1 MNLKLTDFG
10 FATSNTFPF
19 FDTRADTFKEKVQKI
34 SPQVLRFP
42 GGAVG
47 NFYHFDKAAYGMK
60 IKEIDSLITGKFP
73 KRARGLISYSKK
85 KGHVNNYIDD
95 FIALAKFSNSRAVLV
110 ANVLTEKTED
120 ILNMIQKIKDSG
132 IEIIGVELGS
142 ELSNKSYFDKGL
154 LIDDYIKKSELIS
167 NAIKI
172 SFPEILT
179 AVVAAPLLE
188 NKNHRH
194 YIWNKKLSHLSFYD
208 AIIVHSYAK
217 VVKGKDQY
225 GQMILEENEG
235 EKESSFLIYK
245 KRVLDFFKDYYP
257 KEIPITELVN
267 KKDLKKNIY
276 NCGKKNIKL
285 LVILSLFFTLFGSTI
300 AYPWQGFFDGE
311 GNLILSETN
320 INIWPD
326 KLGLSSFWFPAATIK
341 GEAIYSYFGLDALF
355 RAIGMMLL
363 GVILFRTK
371 VLSGSLNIKIYK
383 RMIFLG
389 LVLGIPLGISSLL
402 WLGLNN
408 YSPDVAIIGF
418 IPNKLGI
425 IPMTIAYIGILS
437 ILNKK
442 ISPKAASFIRACG
455 RMGFTNYI
463 TQTLLC
469 AAFLNVLLKDVE
481 LTRKEI
487 ILFVILVW
495 TIQIVWSKFW
505 LDKFDQGPL
514 EYLWRKLTYGFFK
527 KNLNEN

>member
-1 MNLKLTDFG
+1 MIRVWLLCLNILVVNSLYTQEVYNKNIFG
-10 FATSNTFPF
+10 FATSNTFTF
-19 FDTRADTFKEKVQKI
+19 FDAGSDNFKEKVQKI

-60 IKEIDSLITGKFP
+60 IKEIDSLITGQFP

-85 KGHVNNYIDD
+85 KGHANNYIDD

-120 ILNMIQKIKDSG
+120 VLNMIRKIKDSG

-235 EKESSFLIYK
+235 EKESSFLFYK
-245 KRVLDFFKDYYP
+245 KRVLNFFKDYYP
-257 KEIPITELVN
+257 KEIKNYNSIFDNIPIWITEWNLQYSKKTGNTLLQGLFVANYFLELISNDDYKGIELTTFHNLAGRDFGGSVFQMKNNKTYIQSTFYPIQLLSNIFSTEKLKVFSEKLTDDIFQYSFFMHKKLKKVIVINWNDEEFFIDKNSFN
-267 KKDLKKNIY
+267 KKTEYYSKYLFDLNSD
-276 NCGKKNIKL
+276 N
-285 LVILSLFFTLFGSTI
+285 
-300 AYPWQGFFDGE
+300 E
-311 GNLILSETN
+311 GL
-320 INIWPD
+320 
-326 KLGLSSFWFPAATIK
+326 
-341 GEAIYSYFGLDALF
+341 
-355 RAIGMMLL
+355 
-363 GVILFRTK
+363 
-371 VLSGSLNIKIYK
+371 IYK
-383 RMIFLG
+383 TSNIEGGRILIKPYSLT
-389 LVLGIPLGISSLL
+389 LV
-402 WLGLNN
+402 
-408 YSPDVAIIGF
+408 
-418 IPNKLGI
+418 
-425 IPMTIAYIGILS
+425 
-437 ILNKK
+437 
-442 ISPKAASFIRACG
+442 
-455 RMGFTNYI
+455 
-463 TQTLLC
+463 
-469 AAFLNVLLKDVE
+469 E
-481 LTRKEI
+481 
-487 ILFVILVW
+487 
-495 TIQIVWSKFW
+495 
-505 LDKFDQGPL
+505 
-514 EYLWRKLTYGFFK
+514 
-527 KNLNEN
+527 